1 MHFRPHYEHKE
12 DVISTYC
19 RLRRWFFHESWAL
32 PVDIFRVLAGAL
44 SFFYFFS
51 LLFEVED
58 FSSPDG
64 LINHDFFLET
74 FWWLKI
80 NLIQPGI
87 GTPLFYVLIGFAC
100 IGTFGIIFG
109 YRARLA
115 AGILFVIASSIQRW
129 NFPVM
134 FVDDAIMHLLL
145 FWLIL
150 LPVGK
155 TLVLS
160 EWIKEGNSCFTRW
173 IHTKVPG
180 IAVSCLIGN
189 ICWIYFFAGV
199 TKLTSPLWREGF
211 ALYPILLLP
220 ISIMPD
226 FWKPEHLPFL
236 KFATYAS
243 LIIEI
248 ALPFFLLSPKGSL
261 RKWVGLVLQVS
272 FNLGIILTLKIPFA
286 NIALLASGVLF
297 FREELMEALLRRHNP
312 KHEPGQPARVGISSI
327 LAVVFVVLVI
337 LSTSRTVPVLK
348 HLSPPA
354 TQALWAIGIIQ
365 NYYLFNWI
373 DRLNYHVK
381 QEAVF
386 YPSYNRNPQ
395 HLDPAT
401 IIPRTVRH
409 TLFQMRLYDIPWL
422 LRFRKD
428 LKDDLK
434 RDIANQIS
442 RRACERAGE
451 NGRFVL
457 STTLHRVT
465 PDNIE
470 LKKRGKI
477 YRMSFK
483 CFQNKALNLKTRVTQ

>member
-1 MHFRPHYEHKE
+1 MGIRES
-12 DVISTYC
+12 VISTYSK
-19 RLRRWFFHESWAL
+19 LRRWFFHETWAL
-32 PVDIFRVLAGAL
+32 PVDIFRVLAGFL
-44 SFFYFFS
+44 SFSYFFS
-51 LLFEVED
+51 LLFEVND
-58 FSSPDG
+58 FSSPHG

-80 NLIQPGI
+80 NLIQPGS
-87 GTPLFYVLIGFAC
+87 GAALFYVLIGLAC
-100 IGTFGIIFG
+100 IGTFAIILG
-109 YRARLA
+109 YRARLVA
-115 AGILFVIASSIQRW
+115 AILFVIASSIQRW
-129 NFPVM
+129 NFAVM

-155 TLVLS
+155 TLVLT
-160 EWIKEGNSCFTRW
+160 EWIKEGNGCFTRW
-173 IHTKVPG
+173 MHTKVPA

-220 ISIMPD
+220 ISLMPD
-226 FWKPEHLPFL
+226 FWKPEHVPFL
-236 KFATYAS
+236 RFATYAS
-243 LIIEI
+243 LIMEI
-248 ALPFFLLSPKGSL
+248 ALPFFLLSPKDSL
-261 RKWVGLVLQVS
+261 RKWVGLLLQVL

-286 NIALLASGVLF
+286 NIAMLASAVLF
-297 FREELMEALLRRHNP
+297 FREELMEALLRRQNLTD
-312 KHEPGQPARVGISSI
+312 ELGQSGRIGMSTVAA
-327 LAVVFVVLVI
+327 LVFVVLVI

-348 HLSPPA
+348 HLGQPA

-373 DRLNYHVK
+373 DRLNYQVD

-386 YPSYNRNPQ
+386 YPSPNSAPQ
-395 HLDPAT
+395 YLDPRT
-401 IIPRTVRH
+401 ILPRTVRH

-422 LRFRKD
+422 MRFPKD
-428 LKDDLK
+428 RLDILK
-434 RDIANQIS
+434 RDIGNRIS
-442 RRACERAGE
+442 TRACERVGE

-457 STTLHRVT
+457 TTTLRRVT

-470 LKKRGKI
+470 LKKKTRTYK
-477 YRMSFK
+477 MSFT
-483 CFQNKALNLKTRVTQ
+483 CSQNRAVNLRTRITR